1 MKRFKS
7 YLKENAVQWS
17 TLQHSDFTRYLK
29 RGNSNRFDTF
39 LDKIKKGKEFL
50 TTKGDVIIKGPP
62 PSPEEFAKSGF
73 RQEFDTNKG
82 KVIYPGDFYKTPEF
96 GGLGK
101 DSTVAAENK
110 ALDFF
115 RKELDKAMDEN
126 EGGAIELLIGGRVVK
141 CTGIDQPKGTPKA
154 DFYIIDD
161 MGEQVA
167 WISHKAGSKSSDFQ
181 QYGGLTDKGT
191 GGVFMRNKQVLA
203 FVEKIKELYPDGMKS
218 GNSVFRPIK
227 MNGDGKDIAL
237 KSIYG
242 IDYGKARGLNNIDE
256 FHQGD
261 MKLKKK
267 GKFYVIKS
275 AHSAENGFIPKDD
288 YRCILYARYTQNM
301 HHFGIRDCRTGV
313 FASTFP
319 TKNTIEI

>member
-7 YLKENAVQWS
+7 YLKESSIQW
-17 TLQHSDFTRYLK
+17 TPLQHSDFTKYLK
-29 RGNSNRFDTF
+29 RGNSKRFDIF
-39 LDKIKKGKEFL
+39 LDKIKNKKEFL

-62 PSPEEFAKSGF
+62 LDREEFAKDRF
-73 RQEFDTNKG
+73 TREFDTNRG
-82 KVIYPGDFYKTPEF
+82 KVFYPGDFYKTPEF
-96 GGLGK
+96 GGKGK
-101 DSTVAAENK
+101 DSQVAAENK
-110 ALDFF
+110 ALNFF
-115 RKELDKAMDEN
+115 RKELDKAMSEN
-126 EGGAIELLIGGRVVK
+126 EGGAVELIIGGRVVR

-161 MGEQVA
+161 MGDQVA

-191 GGVFMRNKQVLA
+191 GGVFQRNKQVLA
-203 FVEKIKELYPDGMKS
+203 FVEKIKELYPEGMKS
-218 GNSVFRPIK
+218 GNSVFRKIK

-237 KSIYG
+237 RSIYG

-267 GKFYVIKS
+267 GKYYMIKS

-301 HHFGIRDCRTGV
+301 HHFGIRDCRTGI

>member
-1 MKRFKS
+1 M
-7 YLKENAVQWS
+7 
-17 TLQHSDFTRYLK
+17 QHSDFTKYLK
-29 RGNSNRFDTF
+29 RGNSKRFDIF
-39 LDKIKKGKEFL
+39 LDKIKNKKEFL

-62 PSPEEFAKSGF
+62 LDREEFAKDRF
-73 RQEFDTNKG
+73 TREFDTNRG
-82 KVIYPGDFYKTPEF
+82 KVFYPGDFYKTPEF
-96 GGLGK
+96 GGKGK
-101 DSTVAAENK
+101 DSQVAAENK
-110 ALDFF
+110 ALNFF
-115 RKELDKAMDEN
+115 RKELDKAMSEN
-126 EGGAIELLIGGRVVK
+126 EGGAVELIIGGRVVR

-161 MGEQVA
+161 MGDQVA

-191 GGVFMRNKQVLA
+191 GGVFQRNKQVLA
-203 FVEKIKELYPDGMKS
+203 FVEKIKELYPEGMKS
-218 GNSVFRPIK
+218 GNSVFRKIK

-237 KSIYG
+237 RSIYG

-267 GKFYVIKS
+267 GKYYMIKS

-301 HHFGIRDCRTGV
+301 HHFGIRDCRTGI

>member
-1 MKRFKS
+1 M
-7 YLKENAVQWS
+7 
-17 TLQHSDFTRYLK
+17 QHSDFTKYLK
-29 RGNSNRFDTF
+29 RGNSKRFDIF
-39 LDKIKKGKEFL
+39 LDKIKNKKEFL

-62 PSPEEFAKSGF
+62 LDREEFAKDRF
-73 RQEFDTNKG
+73 TREFDTNRG
-82 KVIYPGDFYKTPEF
+82 KVFYPGDFYKTPEF
-96 GGLGK
+96 GGKGK
-101 DSTVAAENK
+101 DSQVAAENK
-110 ALDFF
+110 ALNFF
-115 RKELDKAMDEN
+115 RKELDKAMSEN
-126 EGGAIELLIGGRVVK
+126 EGGAIELIIGGRVVR

-161 MGEQVA
+161 MGDQVA

-191 GGVFMRNKQVLA
+191 GGVFQRNKQVLA
-203 FVEKIKELYPDGMKS
+203 FVEKIKELYPEGMKS
-218 GNSVFRPIK
+218 GNSVFRKIK

-237 KSIYG
+237 RSIYG

-267 GKFYVIKS
+267 GKYYMIKS

-301 HHFGIRDCRTGV
+301 HHFGIRDCRTGI